1 MVIVSYGQSRNFV
14 EYLIE
19 TYGPEKIAETI
30 ASIAEG
36 RSGDIAIRNVYG
48 KTVQQLD
55 NEWRAKIGAD
65 PYVPPTPTP
74 TPEDESTETS
84 EYKLLTLTP
93 VKGGISVGETG
104 SEPTPEP
111 TNTPTPIPTAEPTAE
126 TEVMVKPTATEE
138 SQPEPAQKDDGPEEE
153 SASSSGPCNSN
164 GNGPLEASPFLVTLL
179 MAGLYLSRRIRR

>member
-55 NEWRAKIGAD
+55 NEWRADIGAD
-65 PYVPPTPTP
+65 PYVPSTPTP
-74 TPEDESTETS
+74 TPETEEVETS
-84 EYKLLTLTP
+84 GYKLLTLTP
-93 VKGGISVGETG
+93 VEGGIAVGETG
-104 SEPTPEP
+104 TEPTPEP
-111 TNTPTPIPTAEPTAE
+111 TNTPMPTAEPAVE
-126 TEVMVKPTATEE
+126 PEVMVKPTAVEE
-138 SQPEPAQKDDGPEEE
+138 APSQPAPETKTSEEE
-153 SASSSGPCNSN
+153 PTSSGGLCNSN
-164 GNGPLEASPFLVTLL
+164 GNGPLEASPFLITALL
-179 MAGLYLSRRIRR
+179 ASLFFARRFRR